1 MSEQVGRAGF
11 HVVHTHSASERGA
24 ILDEMMREL
33 DEKSI
38 ARWAARN
45 PSIVVEDEV
54 LNEAWVNDGNGGYRR
69 CKSTQ
74 EVLDYGAER
83 LGRVR
88 RKITEPRPVIDKQ
101 TGQPRVHTK
110 GSLKGQVKMT
120 GTTTTTMIVTHL
132 PKSLCVEL
140 PDYYPVRHRHGKRA
154 GQPKLDSLGRPVMRS
169 RWVARDMDEAKKYF
183 DDVRDIIEREMSPDG
198 QRAVLGFDI
207 QFSES
212 TTHAQFL
219 LDAFGEDPNHPDSL
233 RADASRV
240 WFSHRG
246 RLTEL
251 HEKLK
256 AELIDRGWDIS
267 PDFDEERHLYGGTK
281 SEFEDTM
288 DAKRDVDELAVSVR
302 TRETTV
308 RVQEKTL
315 TALADD
321 LRARELE
328 VNARGA
334 EAAQALSEARVEA
347 ARIKALAVAD
357 GRQEGRKEMEAA
369 VAAALA
375 VERELVAERARLQ
388 QLAAQRPP
396 LPTVEQLLQR
406 DPAPMAS
413 WMKKF
418 TVKDGSTLYDMY
430 EKAQRAEHAKRSDWK
445 VGAAQIKDPY
455 DEWLAKAEA
464 VTVGDAGKQH
474 QRRLEQISARA
485 AEIGQPGREDEAQY
499 GG

>member
-1 MSEQVGRAGF
+1 MLLDGGGEPVRKVRTCADMSPEKIAEINDLLD
-11 HVVHTHSASERGA
+11 AA
-24 ILDEMMREL
+24 IAEVKRQHPDFEWLYVA
-33 DEKSI
+33 KH
-38 ARWAARN
+38 W
-45 PSIVVEDEV
+45 DEV
-54 LNEAWVNDGNGGYRR
+54 HPHVQMAGVPMTADGRINF
-69 CKSTQ
+69 K
-74 EVLDYGAER
+74 EVMSD
-83 LGRVR
+83 
-88 RKITEPRPVIDKQ
+88 
-101 TGQPRVHTK
+101 
-110 GSLKGQVKMT
+110 
-120 GTTTTTMIVTHL
+120 GTTTKGGAQAAYRRRHDEMRMMLQGEGYDATMERI
-132 PKSLCVEL
+132 
-140 PDYYPVRHRHGKRA
+140 DDGKRH
-154 GQPKLDSLGRPVMRS
+154 LGLAAHKREQERI
-169 RWVARDMDEAKKYF
+169 AKQA
-183 DDVRDIIEREMSPDG
+183 I
-198 QRAVLGFDI
+198 QAV
-207 QFSES
+207 
-212 TTHAQFL
+212 
-219 LDAFGEDPNHPDSL
+219 
-233 RADASRV
+233 
-240 WFSHRG
+240 
-246 RLTEL
+246 
-251 HEKLK
+251 K
-256 AELIDRGWDIS
+256 
-267 PDFDEERHLYGGTK
+267 
-281 SEFEDTM
+281 
-288 DAKRDVDELAVSVR
+288 VR

-334 EAAQALSEARVEA
+334 EAAQALTAARVEA

-369 VAAALA
+369 VAAAWA

-406 DPAPMAS
+406 DPARMAS

-485 AEIGQPGREDEAQY
+485 AEIGQPGRYDEAQY